1 MNVGALDRSFIRAA
15 CCRPNMDAIP
25 HHGDRQMIDTAFGA
39 LSFDEY
45 ADYLAACEKQ
55 ESATDYDFD
64 LDE

>member
-1 MNVGALDRSFIRAA
+1 
-15 CCRPNMDAIP
+15 
-25 HHGDRQMIDTAFGA
+25 MIDTAFGA

-45 ADYLAACEKQ
+45 ADYLAACEEQ